1 MNKKIFAI
9 LALLIVILC
18 CLSVVSADNDTDD
31 VQTSTDDDTV
41 ETTTDTTDNS
51 GNDSNSQTV
60 DLSNYI
66 TAVSIGA
73 TVTFSDGFTGFSLDP
88 SKGQIT
94 DQDGF
99 TATSTSGVPQA
110 NYLKLAVVESYKAGN
125 EGDIGSVLSSFVDGS
140 YQSSSNPVVQ
150 NVLSSS
156 DSIGDYEV
164 VKINNN
170 TEATFE
176 FEVLEPVDSN
186 KPSYFAYRVSFNT
199 IPDEKLSATQGD
211 DVNGSDNDT
220 AVSSVEN
227 DTTTSKNVEND
238 TPTTQNVEN
247 DTQTSKNVEND
258 TPVKSNTDNNVSKD
272 SSKTADNDTNKTN
285 KTDNNTSKK
294 TTNKTDKKT
303 TNNTSKK
310 TTNNTKK
317 PVKKEN
323 TKTEPKKTVV
333 NKTTT
338 KADNEKNAQ
347 PENHKN
353 VKNYNERPQQAQQN
367 RLQEVGRPIA
377 ILIAVAVLG
386 GAIAIV
392 LHRKD

>member
-18 CLSVVSADNDTDD
+18 CISIVSADNGTDD
-31 VQTSTDDDTV
+31 VQTATDDDTV
-41 ETTTDTTDNS
+41 ETTTDNSDNTS
-51 GNDSNSQTV
+51 DSQTI

-66 TAVSIGA
+66 TAVSIGT

-99 TATSTSGVPQA
+99 TAISTAGVPQA

-125 EGDIGSVLSSFVDGS
+125 EGDIGSVVSSFVDGS

-150 NVLSSS
+150 SVLSSS

-199 IPDEKLSATQGD
+199 IPDEKLSSTQGD
-211 DVNGSDNDT
+211 DNGSGNDT
-220 AVSSVEN
+220 PVSS
-227 DTTTSKNVEND
+227 VEND

-247 DTQTSKNVEND
+247 DTPTSKNVEND

-272 SSKTADNDTNKTN
+272 SSKTADNGTNKTN
-285 KTDNNTSKK
+285 KTDNKTTNNTNKK
-294 TTNKTDKKT
+294 TTNNTNKTDKKT
-303 TNNTSKK
+303 TNKK
-310 TTNNTKK
+310 TTNNNKK
-317 PVKKEN
+317 SDKKEN
-323 TKTEPKKTVV
+323 TKTEPKKNVV

-338 KADNEKNAQ
+338 KTDNDKNAQ

-353 VKNYNERPQQAQQN
+353 VKNYNEQPKQAEQN

>member
-18 CLSVVSADNDTDD
+18 CISIVSADNGTDD
-31 VQTSTDDDTV
+31 VQTATDDNTV

-51 GNDSNSQTV
+51 DNASEPQTI

-66 TAVSIGA
+66 TALSIGN

-88 SKGQIT
+88 SKAQIT
-94 DQDGF
+94 TQDGF
-99 TATSTSGVPQA
+99 TAKSTAGVPQA
-110 NYLKLAVVESYKAGN
+110 NYLKLAVIESYKAGN
-125 EGDIGSVLSSFVDGS
+125 EGDIGSVISSFVDGS
-140 YQSSSNPVVQ
+140 YQSSSNPIVQ
-150 NVLSSS
+150 SVLSSS

-186 KPSYFAYRVSFNT
+186 KPSYFAYRVSFNS
-199 IPDEKLSATQGD
+199 IPDEKLSSTQGD
-211 DVNGSDNDT
+211 GNGSDNDT

-227 DTTTSKNVEND
+227 DTQTSKNVEND

-247 DTQTSKNVEND
+247 DT
-258 TPVKSNTDNNVSKD
+258 PVKSTNDNNVTKD

-303 TNNTSKK
+303 ANNTSKK
-310 TTNNTKK
+310 TTDNTKK

-338 KADNEKNAQ
+338 KTDNDKNAQ

-353 VKNYNERPQQAQQN
+353 VRNYNEQPKQAEQN